1 MQLIL
6 DNAGFLFRGLVSTF
20 QLAALTLLL
29 ATFISVAVGLMGA
42 AKRRAWRI
50 LALCY
55 VEFFRDIPLIVN
67 LLFVY
72 FGAPLLGVPLS
83 PFMAA
88 LVGLTLW
95 GGANGAEIVRGG
107 INAVPRHQSTSA
119 IALGLKPWQVMWYVV
134 GPQALL
140 PILPSFAGLFTLLVQ
155 ATSLAS
161 LVGVTEF
168 LRVNQIVVE
177 RTTMQQ
183 GESPAFLVYGFTLV
197 VYFLVCSV
205 LTWCT
210 RRLEQRLGTPGR
222 RGPARIAPE
231 QSV

>member
-1 MQLIL
+1 MQLLL
-6 DNAGFLFRGLVSTF
+6 DNAGFLYRGLVSTF
-20 QLAALTLLL
+20 QLAVLTLLL
-29 ATFISVAVGLMGA
+29 ATVISVMIGLMA
-42 AKRRAWRI
+42 VARRRAWRI
-50 LALCY
+50 VALCY

-83 PFMAA
+83 PFTAA

-107 INAVPRHQSTSA
+107 INAVPRHQTASA
-119 IALGLKPWQVMWYVV
+119 TALGMKPWEIMWFIV

-168 LRVNQIVVE
+168 LRVNQIMVE
-177 RTTMQQ
+177 RTTMQL
-183 GESPAFLVYGFTLV
+183 GESPAFLVYGFTLI
-197 VYFLVCSV
+197 VYFLICSV
-205 LTWCT
+205 LTWGT
-210 RRLEQRLGTPGR
+210 RRLERRLGQLGR
-222 RGPARIAPE
+222 RGTQTLAE

>member
-1 MQLIL
+1 MQLLL
-6 DNAGFLFRGLVSTF
+6 DNAGFLYRGLVSTF
-20 QLAALTLLL
+20 QLAVLTLLL
-29 ATFISVAVGLMGA
+29 ATVISVMIGLMA
-42 AKRRAWRI
+42 VARRRAWRI
-50 LALCY
+50 VALCY

-83 PFMAA
+83 PFTAA

-107 INAVPRHQSTSA
+107 INAVPRHQTASA
-119 IALGLKPWQVMWYVV
+119 TALGMKPWETMWFIV

-168 LRVNQIVVE
+168 LRVNQIMVE
-177 RTTMQQ
+177 RTTMQL
-183 GESPAFLVYGFTLV
+183 GESPAFLVYGFTLI
-197 VYFLVCSV
+197 VYFLICSV
-205 LTWCT
+205 LTWGT
-210 RRLEQRLGTPGR
+210 RRLERRLGQLGR
-222 RGPARIAPE
+222 RGTQTLAE

>member
-6 DNAGFLFRGLVSTF
+6 DNAGFLFRGLLNTF

-29 ATFISVAVGLMGA
+29 ATVISVLVGLMA
-42 AKRRAWRI
+42 VARQRAWRL

-107 INAVPRHQSTSA
+107 INAVPRHQTASA
-119 IALGLKPWQVMWYVV
+119 TALGLKSWEIMWFIV

-177 RTTMQQ
+177 RTTMQL
-183 GESPAFLVYGFTLV
+183 GESPAFLVYGFTLI

-205 LTWCT
+205 LTWGT
-210 RRLEQRLGTPGR
+210 RRLERRLGQFGR
-222 RGPARIAPE
+222 LSATKLAD

>member
-1 MQLIL
+1 MQLLL

-20 QLAALTLLL
+20 QLAVLTLLL
-29 ATFISVAVGLMGA
+29 ATVISVMIGLMA
-42 AKRRAWRI
+42 VARRRAWRI
-50 LALCY
+50 VALCY

-83 PFMAA
+83 PFVAA

-107 INAVPRHQSTSA
+107 INAVPRHQTASA
-119 IALGLKPWQVMWYVV
+119 TALGMKPWEIMWFIV

-177 RTTMQQ
+177 RTTMQL
-183 GESPAFLVYGFTLV
+183 GESPAFLVYGFTLL
-197 VYFLVCSV
+197 VYFLICSV
-205 LTWCT
+205 LTWGT
-210 RRLEQRLGTPGR
+210 RRLERRLGQLGR
-222 RGPARIAPE
+222 RGNQALAE